1 MAKRSSK
8 RASQDERMRKNFRIG
23 MVVFM
28 GLILTTSLF
37 IFAFQLSPTSGL
49 NTITYNDVSFRVD
62 QNQQLY
68 VYRFEGV
75 EHRTAILP
83 QEADSVPVPQELI
96 DDARATSR
104 ITIVRSSVPD
114 QALAL
119 STFLL
124 SESLTRTGDYGVTQ
138 AYSDRDPLASC
149 ADASA
154 QNIVLSFEQSNETL
168 ITYDDHCATIAYAD
182 QYGALVTK
190 DAILYRILG
199 IIG

>member
-1 MAKRSSK
+1 
-8 RASQDERMRKNFRIG
+8 

-37 IFAFQLSPTSGL
+37 IFALQLSPTSGL
-49 NTITYNDVSFRVD
+49 QSITYNDVSFRID
-62 QNQQLY
+62 QREQLY
-68 VYRFEGV
+68 VYRYNGI
-75 EHRTAILP
+75 EHRTVILP
-83 QEADSVPVPQELI
+83 QEAETVPVPPELI
-96 DDARATSR
+96 TDARATSR

-124 SESLTRTGDYGVTQ
+124 SESLTRTGLYGVTQ

-149 ADASA
+149 EDASP
-154 QNIVLSFEQSNETL
+154 QNLILVFEQSNETM
-168 ITYDDHCATIAYAD
+168 ISYEDSCATIGYAD

-199 IIG
+199 VIA